1 MVIACVK
8 NLTPECTL
16 SLAWI
21 SLSFLRANT
30 WICDETC
37 FRVLVLPVRNLMYR
51 AISSFLPG
59 KNKQRKILEIFLKMF
74 RKKNSMRICTHMRV
88 YEMVTFLCPRISLSR
103 FQRYAMSPPYTLG
116 YKYNF
121 CPKTTS
127 EKKWDFWEK
136 MSHWKKTSS
145 SKSL

>member
-1 MVIACVK
+1 MVIAQNVK

-37 FRVLVLPVRNLMYR
+37 FRVLVLPVRNLIYL

-59 KNKQRKILEIFLKMF
+59 KNKQRKILEIFLKKMA
-74 RKKNSMRICTHMRV
+74 RKKSMRICTHMRWSHSCV
-88 YEMVTFLCPRISLSR
+88 REYHFQDFNATQCHR
-103 FQRYAMSPPYTLG
+103 FMIHNRLENAIFVQKLL
-116 YKYNF
+116 
-121 CPKTTS
+121 TTS
-127 EKKWDFWEK
+127 YF
-136 MSHWKKTSS
+136 
-145 SKSL
+145 

>member
-1 MVIACVK
+1 MVIAQNVK

-59 KNKQRKILEIFLKMF
+59 KNKWTRKILEIFLKK
-74 RKKNSMRICTHMRV
+74 R
-88 YEMVTFLCPRISLSR
+88 L
-103 FQRYAMSPPYTLG
+103 
-116 YKYNF
+116 
-121 CPKTTS
+121 
-127 EKKWDFWEK
+127 EKKIYENMYPHESLWDGHILVSENITFK
-136 MSHWKKTSS
+136 ISTLRNVAAMVHIR
-145 SKSL
+145 LDM